1 MQGNDIDISI
11 VIVSYKTPRLLK
23 DCLQS
28 IIDTTTQLIYEIIV
42 IDNDSGDES
51 EELIK
56 THFPQVKW
64 INSGYNAGFSRA
76 NNLGFRNAMGTY
88 TLILNPDTTLKEGFL
103 RQLLSFYLNQ
113 NEIFKNKLGF
123 LTTRIISSTDQS
135 LLIGTGR
142 KFVGFRK
149 EMNKN
154 PFVIFFK
161 RMFRL
166 NPVKYDPY
174 VQHYLNHEVDFVSG
188 ACFLIKTSTL
198 KENDLFFDED
208 FFLYFEDLELCFR
221 TKQIGLRN
229 YFCGDL
235 ELFHV
240 NSASTSQSKSR
251 NEQIKISEYLFYN
264 KRFNRLQFNLLG
276 YLIQFNLFLNMN
288 LLKRKKEFEQ
298 IELLHLERELFNTYY
313 FHLDKHLNKG
323 NQQMKSFLKYDQKVK
338 I

>member
-11 VIVSYKTPRLLK
+11 VIVSYKTPELLR

-28 IIDTTTQLIYEIIV
+28 IIDTTAEINYEIIIV
-42 IDNDSGDES
+42 DNDSGDES
-51 EELIK
+51 EELIRK
-56 THFPQVKW
+56 YFPQVKW
-64 INSGYNAGFSRA
+64 INSGYNAGFARA
-76 NNLGFRNAMGTY
+76 NNLGIRNATGTY

-103 RQLLSFYLNQ
+103 RQLLSFYQTQ
-113 NEIFKNKLGF
+113 NEVFKNKLGF

-142 KFVGFRK
+142 NFVGFKK

-161 RMFRL
+161 RIFRL
-166 NPVKYDPY
+166 KHVKYDPY
-174 VQHYLNHEVDFVSG
+174 IQHYLNHEVDFVSG
-188 ACFLIKTSTL
+188 ACFLIRTSKL
-198 KENDLFFDED
+198 KEYELFFDED
-208 FFLYFEDLELCFR
+208 FFLYFEDLELCYR
-221 TKQIGLRN
+221 SKLKGLRH

-251 NEQIKISEYLFYN
+251 NEQIKISEYLFYY

-276 YLIQFNLFLNMN
+276 FLIQINLFLNI
-288 LLKRKKEFEQ
+288 LLLRRKKNFKE
-298 IELLHLERELFNTYY
+298 IELLHLEREIFNTYY

-323 NQQMKSFLKYDQKVK
+323 NLQMKSFLKYDQKVK